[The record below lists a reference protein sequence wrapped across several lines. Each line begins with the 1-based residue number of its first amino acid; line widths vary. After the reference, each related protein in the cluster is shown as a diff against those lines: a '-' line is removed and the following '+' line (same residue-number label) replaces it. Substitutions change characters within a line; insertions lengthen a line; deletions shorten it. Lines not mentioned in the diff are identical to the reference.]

1 MGGGHRDRYGIPV
14 HCTAEWQ
21 RQYKLNLRMQEEN
34 EHEHEKVKRITKMEN
49 KILSTIPAA
58 VLDKFDSL
66 QWEDTIADS
75 LNGFTTIG
83 TEVTPGS
90 GIITLYGIY
99 ALTGK
104 EYMIC
109 ISQPEDGSADVPTFQ
124 RAAIN

>member
-1 MGGGHRDRYGIPV
+1 
-14 HCTAEWQ
+14 
-21 RQYKLNLRMQEEN
+21 
-34 EHEHEKVKRITKMEN
+34 MEN
-49 KILSTIPAA
+49 RILSTILAA

-83 TEVTPGS
+83 TEATPGS
-90 GIITLYGIY
+90 GMITLYGLY

-109 ISQPEDGSADVPTFQ
+109 IILPENGETDVPTFQ
-124 RAAIN
+124 RVASN